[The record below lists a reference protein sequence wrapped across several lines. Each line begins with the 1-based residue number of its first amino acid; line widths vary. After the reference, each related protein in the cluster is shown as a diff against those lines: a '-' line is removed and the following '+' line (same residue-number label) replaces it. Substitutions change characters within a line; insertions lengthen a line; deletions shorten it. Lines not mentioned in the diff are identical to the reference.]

1 MLETGGG
8 LLALLVLVLLNGFFV
23 ASEFA
28 LVTVRRTRVEQLAE
42 EGRPGARS
50 LRDAIEHLDSY
61 IAACQLGIT
70 IASLA
75 LGWIGEPAL
84 AGLLEPAFGEG
95 GGHAVAVAF
104 AFAVITAMHVV
115 AGELAPKGIALQ
127 YAEGVSLFVVGPLR
141 AFRAVF
147 RPVIWLLNESGW
159 LAARLVGVARHGE
172 TESHV
177 DGEELALLVRAS
189 AEAGAL
195 KVEERFLLE
204 RVLRFS
210 GLTVA
215 SVMVPRT
222 EVVGLAVGM
231 PVAEARRMV
240 REHRYS
246 RYPVYRDSLDD
257 VIGVLHVKDLMAA
270 EEGAALDELV
280 RQPLV
285 VPTQVGVNELLRLMR
300 ARRVQF
306 GVAVDEYGGTDGIV
320 TLEDVLEE
328 IVGELEDEFERPQR
342 SVPIARDAVRLDG
355 LDSVDVLGDRL
366 GLAVEEGPYKTVA
379 GYVLERLGRI
389 PRVGEAIE
397 VGGQRLTVVAMDGR
411 RIAELE
417 VRTVAPEP
425 APRPASPAGG
435 PDGAGGP
442 GSAGGADAS
451 GLPGE
456 AGEVGPASQG

>member
-1 MLETGGG
+1 VLETGGG

-28 LVTVRRTRVEQLAE
+28 LVTVRRTRVEQLADA
-42 EGRPGARS
+42 GRPGARS
-50 LRDAIEHLDSY
+50 LRDAVEHLDSY

-75 LGWIGEPAL
+75 LGWVGEPAL
-84 AGLLEPAFGEG
+84 AGLIEPLFGEG
-95 GGHAVAVAF
+95 GAHAIGVAI
-104 AFAVITAMHVV
+104 AFAVITAMHVI

-127 YAEGVSLFVVGPLR
+127 YAERVSLVIVGPLR
-141 AFRAVF
+141 AFRAIF
-147 RPVIWLLNESGW
+147 RPAIWLLNESGW
-159 LAARLVGVARHGE
+159 LLMRLVGVGRHSEGA
-172 TESHV
+172 SHV
-177 DGEELALLVRAS
+177 GGEELALLVRAS

-195 KVEERFLLE
+195 EVEERFLLE

-222 EVVGLAVGM
+222 EVVGLAAGA
-231 PVAEARRMV
+231 PVAEARQMV
-240 REHRYS
+240 HEHRYS

-257 VIGVLHVKDLMAA
+257 VVGVLHVKDLMAA
-270 EEGAALDELV
+270 AEDAALEDLV

-285 VPTQVGVNELLRLMR
+285 VPAQVGVNELLRLMR

-355 LDSVDVLGDRL
+355 LDSVDVLADRL
-366 GLAVEEGPYKTVA
+366 GISVEEGPYKTVA

-389 PRVGEAIE
+389 PRVGDTVE
-397 VGGQRLTVVAMDGR
+397 VGGQRLAVVAMDGL

-417 VRTVAPEP
+417 ARPVAPVP
-425 APRPASPAGG
+425 ARPGSPAGG
-435 PDGAGGP
+435 
-442 GSAGGADAS
+442 SAAA
-451 GLPGE
+451 
-456 AGEVGPASQG
+456 GPAAEADEADRPPQG

>member
-1 MLETGGG
+1 MFEIGGG
-8 LLALLVLVLLNGFFV
+8 LLALLLLVLLNGFFV

-28 LVTVRRTRVEQLAE
+28 LVTVRRTRVEQLVVS
-42 EGRPGARS
+42 GRPGAGS
-50 LRDAIEHLDSY
+50 LRDATEHLDSY

-84 AGLLEPAFGEG
+84 AGLIEPLFGEG
-95 GGHAVAVAF
+95 GAHAVGLAIVF
-104 AFAVITAMHVV
+104 AIITAMHVV

-127 YAEGVSLFVVGPLR
+127 YPEGVSLFVVGPLR
-141 AFRAVF
+141 AFRALF

-159 LAARLVGVARHGE
+159 LVARLVGVSRHAE
-172 TESHV
+172 RASHV
-177 DGEELALLVRAS
+177 GGEELALLVRAS

-195 KVEERFLLE
+195 EVEERFLLE

-210 GLTVA
+210 GLTVD

-222 EVVGLAVGM
+222 EVIGIAAGM
-231 PVAEARRMV
+231 SLIEARQMV
-240 REHRYS
+240 HEHRYS

-270 EEGAALDELV
+270 EEGMPLDRIV
-280 RQPLV
+280 RQPLM

-306 GVAVDEYGGTDGIV
+306 GIAVDEYGGTDGIV

-328 IVGELEDEFERPQR
+328 IVGELEDEFEQPQR
-342 SVPIARDAVRLDG
+342 NVPISRDAVRFDG
-355 LDSVDVLGDRL
+355 LDSVDTLVDRL
-366 GLAVEEGPYKTVA
+366 DIVVEEGPYKTVA
-379 GYVLERLGRI
+379 GYVLDRLGRI
-389 PRVGEAIE
+389 PRTGDVVQ
-397 VGGQRLTVVAMDGR
+397 VGGQQLKVVAMDGL

-417 VRTVAPEP
+417 ALPVVPVLH
-425 APRPASPAGG
+425 SV
-435 PDGAGGP
+435 
-442 GSAGGADAS
+442 SSADALDATGS
-451 GLPGE
+451 S
-456 AGEVGPASQG
+456 GEVGQA

>member
-8 LLALLVLVLLNGFFV
+8 LLAVAVLVLLNGFFV

-42 EGRPGARS
+42 AGRPGAPS
-50 LRDAIEHLDSY
+50 LRDAVEHLDSY

-84 AGLLEPAFGEG
+84 AGLVEPLLGEL
-95 GGHAVAVAF
+95 GGHAAAF
-104 AFAVITAMHVV
+104 AFAFTLITALHVV
-115 AGELAPKGIALQ
+115 VGELAPKGIALQ
-127 YAEGVSLFVVGPLR
+127 YAERTSLVVVGPLR

-147 RPVIWLLNESGW
+147 RPAIWVLNESGW
-159 LAARLVGVARHGE
+159 LMMRLVGVGRHMEG
-172 TESHV
+172 ESHV
-177 DGEELALLVRAS
+177 GGEELALLVRAS

-195 KVEERFLLE
+195 EVEERFLLE

-210 GLTVA
+210 GLTAA

-222 EVVGLAVGM
+222 EVMGLAAGT
-231 PVAEARRMV
+231 PVPEARQMV
-240 REHRYS
+240 HEHRYS

-257 VIGVLHVKDLMAA
+257 VVGVLHVKDLMAA
-270 EEGAALDELV
+270 AEDAALEDLV

-306 GVAVDEYGGTDGIV
+306 AVAVDEYGGTDGIV

-355 LDSVDVLGDRL
+355 LDSVDVLADRL
-366 GLAVEEGPYKTVA
+366 GVAVEEGPYKTVA

-389 PRVGEAIE
+389 PRVGDAVE
-397 VGGQRLTVVAMDGR
+397 VDGQRLAVVAMDGL

-417 VRTVAPEP
+417 A
-425 APRPASPAGG
+425 RPAAPVPARPGSPAGG
-435 PDGAGGP
+435 SDPAGTASEADGAGRAP
-442 GSAGGADAS
+442 
-451 GLPGE
+451 
-456 AGEVGPASQG
+456 QG

>member
-1 MLETGGG
+1 MLEIGGG
-8 LLALLVLVLLNGFFV
+8 LLAVLLLVLLNGFFV

-28 LVTVRRTRVEQLAE
+28 LVTVRRTRVEQIVGQ
-42 EGRPGARS
+42 GRPGGRS
-50 LRDAIEHLDSY
+50 LQDAVEHLDSY

-84 AGLLEPAFGEG
+84 AGLIEPAFGAVG
-95 GGHAVAVAF
+95 AHAVGVAV
-104 AFAVITAMHVV
+104 AFAVITALHVI

-127 YAEGVSLFVVGPLR
+127 YPEGVSLVVVPPLR
-141 AFRAVF
+141 AFRAIF

-159 LAARLVGVARHGE
+159 LLAGLVGVRREVEQG
-172 TESHV
+172 SHV
-177 DGEELALLVRAS
+177 GGEELALLVRSS
-189 AEAGAL
+189 AEAGVLA
-195 KVEERFLLE
+195 VDERFLLE

-222 EVVGLAVGM
+222 EVAGLASGT
-231 PVAEARRMV
+231 PVPRARRLV
-240 REHRYS
+240 HEQRYS

-270 EEGAALDELV
+270 SEEASLEELV

-300 ARRVQF
+300 ARRVHF
-306 GVAVDEYGGTDGIV
+306 AVAVDEYGGTDGIV

-328 IVGELEDEFERPQR
+328 IVGELEDEFEQPH
-342 SVPIARDAVRLDG
+342 SPTPVARGAERLEG
-355 LDSVDVLGDRL
+355 LDSVDVLDERL
-366 GLAVEEGPYKTVA
+366 GVAVAEGPYKTVA
-379 GYVLERLGRI
+379 GYVVARLGRI
-389 PRVGEAIE
+389 PRVGDS
-397 VGGQRLTVVAMDGR
+397 VDVDGHRLTVLAMDGL

-417 VRTVAPEP
+417 A
-425 APRPASPAGG
+425 RPAVPDPPREMPAEGSGG
-435 PDGAGGP
+435 IAQ
-442 GSAGGADAS
+442 
-451 GLPGE
+451 E
-456 AGEVGPASQG
+456 